1 MRGVHS
7 TRSRSMVSDLINRDD
22 QAAGRRSID
31 ISNVRREAHEEW
43 SSNAKNKRHVR
54 RYFAFSFA
62 CVCDEIKRKVDDAQ
76 NGDFGPLFVAVG
88 LVGVFVTLVIIIIVG
103 GRDAKEK

>member
-1 MRGVHS
+1 
-7 TRSRSMVSDLINRDD
+7 MVSDLINRDD

-43 SSNAKNKRHVR
+43 SSNAKNKRHNR
-54 RYFAFSFA
+54 RYFAYSFA
-62 CVCDEIKRKVDDAQ
+62 CIWDEIKKKVDDAQ

-103 GRDAKEK
+103 GRDTKEK

>member
-1 MRGVHS
+1 MSKYGI
-7 TRSRSMVSDLINRDD
+7 MDLINRDD
-22 QAAGRRSID
+22 HAAGRRSID

-54 RYFAFSFA
+54 RYFAYSFA
-62 CVCDEIKRKVDDAQ
+62 CIWDEIKKKVDDAQ

-88 LVGVFVTLVIIIIVG
+88 LVGAFVTLVIIIIVG